1 MHAFLKSSGKNYLK
15 RRLGMDIALQNFLV
29 RYKELDRNLVLK
41 WTGKLKVIK
50 KKTNKETHTTG
61 TTTTKPGWH
70 LVKW

>member
-50 KKTNKETHTTG
+50 KKQIK
-61 TTTTKPGWH
+61 KPTQQEQQQQNQAGI
-70 LVKW
+70 